1 MECSVS
7 LGAKISPSRREPKNE
22 VVAAH
27 QMTCLVRGSHGALAI
42 FDPMVIN
49 RGMVTTLRIFVEGK
63 LKAIFETPFISREIV
78 ESLEM

>member
-1 MECSVS
+1 
-7 LGAKISPSRREPKNE
+7 
-22 VVAAH
+22 
-27 QMTCLVRGSHGALAI
+27 MTCLVRGSHGALAI